1 MKVLNADE
9 LLTVWEQG
17 LHQPLL
23 RRSLILLAAAFPE
36 IPADRLSHLSIGQR
50 DGLLMQLRECLFGQ
64 TLLNTAVCP
73 ACDERIE
80 WQNDLSD
87 FLLLPDQDPIPQGSF
102 ELESGGYQLLFR
114 LPNSLDVA
122 AVINGHSIQESQ
134 LDQSQSSL
142 QSQFSSQYHS
152 QQLQLLS
159 RCLLQIEQEGR
170 GCGFDALPDAVLQVL
185 TDQLEALDPQADIR
199 LNLTCP
205 ECAHA
210 WTVLFDIASFL
221 WTEVN
226 EWAERMLQTVYRLA
240 AGYGWSEQEILRL
253 SPVRRQLYLGL
264 MGA

>member
-1 MKVLNADE
+1 MKALSADE

-17 LHQPLL
+17 LSQPIL
-23 RRSLILLAAAFPE
+23 RRALILLAAAFPE
-36 IPADRLSHLSIGQR
+36 VPEDNLPQLSIGQR
-50 DGLLMQLRECLFGQ
+50 DGLLMQLRERLFGQ

-73 ACDERIE
+73 ECGERIE
-80 WQNDLSD
+80 WQNSLSD
-87 FLLLPDQDPIPQGSF
+87 FLLSPDQITRQQEAF
-102 ELESGGYQLLFR
+102 ELNTGGYQLMFR

-122 AVINGHSIQESQ
+122 AVINSHQIQELQ
-134 LDQSQSSL
+134 LDQQQSSSQS
-142 QSQFSSQYHS
+142 QSQS

-159 RCLLQIEQEGR
+159 RCLLQIEQEGN
-170 GCGFDALPDAVLQVL
+170 GCDFDELPDTVLQAL

-205 ECAHA
+205 ECAHV
-210 WTVLFDIASFL
+210 WTVLFDIVSFL

-226 EWAERMLQTVYRLA
+226 EWAERMLQTVYQLA

>member
-23 RRSLILLAAAFPE
+23 RRALILLAAAFPE
-36 IPADRLSHLSIGQR
+36 IPADRLSYLSIGQR

-73 ACDERIE
+73 ECNERIE
-80 WQNDLSD
+80 WQNNLSD
-87 FLLLPDQDPIPQGSF
+87 FLLSSDQDPTPHDPF
-102 ELESGGYQLLFR
+102 ELDSGGFQLLFR

-122 AVINGHSIQESQ
+122 AVINSHQIKDPQ
-134 LDQSQSSL
+134 LDQSY
-142 QSQFSSQYHS
+142 FSSESLLLS

-159 RCLLQIEQEGR
+159 RCLLQIEREGS
-170 GCGFDALPDAVLQVL
+170 GCEFEELPDAVLQTL
-185 TDQLEALDPQADIR
+185 TDQLEVLDPQADIR

-205 ECAHA
+205 ECAHT
-210 WTVLFDIASFL
+210 WMVLFDIASFL
-221 WTEVN
+221 WAELN
-226 EWAERMLQTVYRLA
+226 EWAERMLQTVYQLA

-264 MGA
+264 LGA